1 MRNKYIHLAFFLCIL
16 LILASGLRTVTYAEE
31 TVESTE
37 ETVPA
42 SNPGVTTNAI
52 PGWPQGPEIPAES
65 AFVQEVS
72 TDTILYA
79 KNMDEALYP
88 SSSVKLMT
96 CLVAL
101 ENSSLTDEVVMTAT
115 GVSGVTDG
123 GAHIA
128 AQIDEVF
135 TMEQCLYA
143 IMLVSANDVALQ
155 VAEHVGGSVEG
166 FVDMMNQKAAEIGCT
181 DTLFTNPTGLPDP
194 AQHTTAHDLALI
206 TKAAMADET
215 FRTICSTT
223 SYTIPATNV
232 SGGERALSNR
242 FTMTEPSSDAYYPDC
257 IGGKEGYTEAS
268 GSVLSCAATRG
279 DLTLVC
285 VVMMGQADMTD
296 DQAIQLLNYAFD
308 NFKIE
313 DLGTDDF
320 HVISGGTVVYPSAAS
335 ADNLEI
341 KDVPMENGDLDR
353 TYLFG
358 GAVVGHA
365 IAEVPAV
372 EDNSVSIASDKH
384 LQEAADYSKQI
395 NLIPYFLIG
404 AAGILLLFFLIRAM
418 KKVLHR
424 PPADHSTDD

>member
-1 MRNKYIHLAFFLCIL
+1 MKIKYIRPSFLLCIL
-16 LILASGLRTVTYAEE
+16 LILVSAWGTVSHAEE
-31 TVESTE
+31 AEESQAE
-37 ETVPA
+37 SA
-42 SNPGVTTNAI
+42 STDNPGVTTNGI

-65 AFVQEVS
+65 AVVQEVS
-72 TDTILYA
+72 TDTLLYA
-79 KNMDEALYP
+79 KNMDEVLYP

-143 IMLVSANDVALQ
+143 IMLASANDIALQ

-166 FVDMMNQKAAEIGCT
+166 FVDMMNQKAQEIGCT
-181 DTLFTNPTGLPDP
+181 NTLFTNPTGLPDP

-206 TKAAMADET
+206 TRAAMENET
-215 FRTICSTT
+215 FKTICGTT
-223 SYTIPATNV
+223 SYTIPATNL
-232 SGGERALSNR
+232 SGGERALSNK

-320 HVISGGTVVYPSAAS
+320 HVLSGGTVVYPSAAS

-341 KDVPMENGDLDR
+341 KDVPMEDGNLDR

-358 GAVVGHA
+358 GAVVGRA
-365 IAEVPAV
+365 VAEVPAV

-384 LQEAADYSKQI
+384 LQDAAAYSRGR
-395 NLIPYFLIG
+395 NVIPYFLIG
-404 AAGILLLFFLIRAM
+404 AAGLLLFLLFKKM
-418 KKVLHR
+418 KKVLR
-424 PPADHSTDD
+424 KS